1 MWEALGLALGL
12 TLIIEGLLPLLN
24 PGQWRAMFSRL
35 LQLHDGQL
43 RFIGLCSV
51 ALGVMTLVL
60 LG

>member
-12 TLIIEGLLPLLN
+12 TLVIEGLLPLLH
-24 PGQWRAMFSRL
+24 PAQWRTMFSRL

-43 RFIGLCSV
+43 RFVGLCSV
-51 ALGVMTLVL
+51 ALGVLTIVL